1 MRRCGLFV
9 VVLLLY
15 TGAAL
20 RDGLDQWIDTTE
32 LPLVLAETSIEVRDR
47 SGALLRAYMVE
58 DGIWRLNVRE
68 EDVDPTFVKMLIS
81 FEDKRFYR
89 HTGVDPLA
97 MLRATVQALWSQKIV
112 SGGSTLTMQVARLL
126 ENSGTG
132 GWAGKLRQIRVALA
146 LERKLNKQAILSLYL
161 IHAPYG
167 GNLEG
172 VRAGALAWF
181 GKEPT
186 RLTPAQSALLIA
198 LPQAPERRRPDR
210 YATEARA
217 ARDRVLSRL
226 ADVIGID
233 VARDAANA
241 PVPEAQRAFPQY
253 AAHLGDRAIAS
264 DPTTSLHD
272 LTIDIHLQ
280 SSIESLAKNAVRG
293 HDPRLSTAI
302 VVADYTTGDILAS
315 VGSPFYDGADGRQG
329 FVNMTTAIR
338 SPGSTLKPLI
348 YALAFDRGL
357 AHPETLIDDRPVA
370 FGRYAPQN
378 FDGQFRGQIRVR
390 DALQLSLNIPVVLLT
405 DDIGP
410 AHIMAALR
418 RAGAE
423 PQVPGGKPGLAIALG
438 GLGMSLEELV
448 QLYGGLANGGQSIDL
463 KWRSQARPFD
473 SVPITTDVAAW
484 HIGHILS
491 GLAPPPGAPRG
502 RLAYKTGTSYGH
514 RDAWAIGYD
523 GQHVIGV
530 WMGRADGTPVPGAFG
545 ANLAAPVMFEA
556 FGRLKPTLSLLP
568 APPPATLMVQTADLP
583 QPLQVFRG
591 RHAVFEKPADAPQLA
606 FPPDGA
612 VLQQSDQPLTL
623 RLSRGVPPFTVFANG
638 APAGTGVF
646 TRQVAIPRP
655 GRGFSSIS
663 IVDAKGRSDQIEIR
677 ID

>member
-1 MRRCGLFV
+1 M
-9 VVLLLY
+9 
-15 TGAAL
+15 
-20 RDGLDQWIDTTE
+20 
-32 LPLVLAETSIEVRDR
+32 
-47 SGALLRAYMVE
+47 
-58 DGIWRLNVRE
+58 
-68 EDVDPTFVKMLIS
+68 
-81 FEDKRFYR
+81 
-89 HTGVDPLA
+89 
-97 MLRATVQALWSQKIV
+97 
-112 SGGSTLTMQVARLL
+112 
-126 ENSGTG
+126 
-132 GWAGKLRQIRVALA
+132 
-146 LERKLNKQAILSLYL
+146 
-161 IHAPYG
+161 
-167 GNLEG
+167 
-172 VRAGALAWF
+172 
-181 GKEPT
+181 
-186 RLTPAQSALLIA
+186 
-198 LPQAPERRRPDR
+198 
-210 YATEARA
+210 
-217 ARDRVLSRL
+217 
-226 ADVIGID
+226 
-233 VARDAANA
+233 
-241 PVPEAQRAFPQY
+241 
-253 AAHLGDRAIAS
+253 
-264 DPTTSLHD
+264 
-272 LTIDIHLQ
+272 
-280 SSIESLAKNAVRG
+280 RG

-302 VVADYTTGDILAS
+302 VVADHTTGDILAS

-545 ANLAAPVMFEA
+545 ANLAAPVLFEA

-638 APAGTGVF
+638 APPNAPSKIV
-646 TRQVAIPRP
+646 VPRLP
-655 GRGFSSIS
+655 
-663 IVDAKGRSDQIEIR
+663 
-677 ID
+677 